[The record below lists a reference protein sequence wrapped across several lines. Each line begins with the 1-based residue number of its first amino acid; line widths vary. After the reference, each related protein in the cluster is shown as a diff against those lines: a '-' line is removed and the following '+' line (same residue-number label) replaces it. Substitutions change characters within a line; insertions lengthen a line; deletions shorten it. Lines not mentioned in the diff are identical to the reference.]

1 MEGDDVASALRRIA
15 TGSPVNG
22 TVEIGGP
29 EKFRLDEL
37 VRQILSAHM
46 DPRVVV
52 TDPQACYYGV
62 RVTETALV
70 PDDDA
75 QLGQTR
81 FETWL
86 AQSAVNAAAVTR

>member
-29 EKFRLDEL
+29 EKFRFDEL

-62 RVTETALV
+62 DLTETALV

-81 FETWL
+81 FGTWL
-86 AQSAVNAAAVTR
+86 AQSAEKEAAVSR

>member
-1 MEGDDVASALRRIA
+1 
-15 TGSPVNG
+15 
-22 TVEIGGP
+22 VEIGGP
-29 EKFRLDEL
+29 EKLHLDEL

-52 TDPQACYYGV
+52 TDPQACYHGV

-75 QLGQTR
+75 QLGETR

-86 AQSAVNAAAVTR
+86 AQSAVTAAAVTH